1 MDYFPFHIQPV
12 WDVILPIDE
21 LTWRTAKDHHSQA
34 SGADAAVNADA
45 PKKAVPAMPQFSS
58 QSLRSEF
65 WEQK

>member
-1 MDYFPFHIQPV
+1 MSSFPLTNSHGAPPRTTTPR
-12 WDVILPIDE
+12 LP
-21 LTWRTAKDHHSQA
+21 
-34 SGADAAVNADA
+34 GADAAVNADA